1 MWTNDPVA
9 DAERAAEDERPV
21 VETCDL
27 CGKPIHSGNGTHY
40 GDDYYAFNDCIV
52 CEDCLSDYTDGF
64 KVIG

>member
-21 VETCDL
+21 IETCDL
-27 CGKPIHSGNGTHY
+27 CGKPIYGGNGTFY
-40 GDDYYAFNDCIV
+40 GDDHYCFPDAVI